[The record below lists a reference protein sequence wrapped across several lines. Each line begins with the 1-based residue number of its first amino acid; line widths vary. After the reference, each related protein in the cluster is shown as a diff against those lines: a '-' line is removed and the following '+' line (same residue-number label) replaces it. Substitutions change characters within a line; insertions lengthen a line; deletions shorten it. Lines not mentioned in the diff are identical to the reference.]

1 MQVSD
6 GPFSHQQ
13 AVQEINEEHF
23 SFRFPKDSLETP
35 IGERRD
41 SLFHKYIYV
50 YLLQNYALIL
60 NGKIFFSPFS
70 TCSGKLDKCSVL
82 DVAMAYE
89 ILVL

>member
-23 SFRFPKDSLETP
+23 SFRFSKDSLEAP

-41 SLFHKYIYV
+41 SLFHKYLYV
-50 YLLQNYALIL
+50 YLLQIYALFL
-60 NGKIFFSPFS
+60 KSKIFSSFFESLFGG
-70 TCSGKLDKCSVL
+70 CNF
-82 DVAMAYE
+82 
-89 ILVL
+89 